1 MIKQITAY
9 KVESTGRVF
18 ETQEEAIK
26 HERQIEIHQRWFH
39 ISERFRERYK
49 HTKAI
54 GVLEQLSNQS
64 LEDFNELHE
73 DIRVLMNARE
83 AIYQHSESDFRVKDF
98 ITTKQEE

>member
-1 MIKQITAY
+1 MIKQITGY

-18 ETQEEAIK
+18 ETQEEAVE
-26 HERQIEIHQRWFH
+26 HERQVEIHQRWIH

-64 LEDFNELHE
+64 LEEFNEFYE
-73 DIRVLMNARE
+73 DVRVLMNARE
-83 AIYQHSESDFRVKDF
+83 AIYQQGQSDFTAKDF
-98 ITTKQEE
+98 SVTKQEE